1 MPKLPSSAFIIRRA
15 RLISGLVLFTY
26 VTTHLINHALG
37 VVSLETM
44 EYGRTWFVDFWRSL
58 VPTIALYGA
67 LIIHF
72 LLALWAIF
80 MRRRFLGMPPPEAVQ
95 LALGL
100 TIVPLLTQHA
110 LGTRVA
116 DELFELKP
124 GYAYVLGILWYDQPH
139 KALWQGVA
147 LVVAW
152 FHGCMGLYFWLRLK
166 PWYPRWQ
173 PYLYAGALL
182 LPVVALLG
190 YADTGREVARLAA
203 DDAWY
208 QAMRARANSL
218 DRPAIDTLITL
229 ERAVDW
235 VFYGGVGLAFAARF
249 ARFAIEKT
257 RGLVRIA
264 YPDGREVQIA
274 PGLTVL
280 EASQQNGIPHASVCG
295 GRGRCSTC
303 RVRIAAGADRL
314 PPPSSAEQTVLARVG
329 APPGVRLACQL
340 RPTHDV
346 AVVPLIAPGA
356 GPAAGFRRPAHLQG
370 QERDIAILFC
380 DLRGFTQLAE
390 RRLPYDV
397 VYMLNRYFAAMGKA
411 IERSGGHVDKFI
423 GDGVMALFGIDGDP
437 ARGCRQALAAAR
449 EMSRALDDLNR
460 TLAHDLER
468 PLKIGIGIHVGP
480 VIVGEMGYAR
490 TTSTTA
496 IGDAVNTA
504 SRLEALTKD
513 FAAELIVS
521 EAVAARAGVDL
532 AAFPAEAAMIR
543 GREQAL
549 AVRIL
554 VRAQAL
560 PETPVGG
567 GAA

>member
-1 MPKLPSSAFIIRRA
+1 MASLTVGSFAIRRT
-15 RLISGLVLFTY
+15 RLISGTILFVY
-26 VTTHLINHALG
+26 VTTHLVNHSLG
-37 VVSLETM
+37 VVSLEAM
-44 EYGRTWFVDFWRSL
+44 EHGRTWFIAFWQSL
-58 VPTIALYGA
+58 LPTTALYGA
-67 LIIHF
+67 LVTHF

-80 MRRRFLGMPPPEAVQ
+80 ARRRLLAMPAAEALQ

-100 TIVPLLTQHA
+100 AIVPLLTQHV

-116 DELFELKP
+116 HELFDLRP
-124 GYAYVLGILWYDQPH
+124 AYAYVLGILWFDQPH
-139 KALWQGVA
+139 KALLQGLA
-147 LVVAW
+147 LLVAW
-152 FHGCMGLYFWLRLK
+152 VHGCIGLYFWLRLK
-166 PWYPRWQ
+166 PWYGRWQ

-190 YADTGREVARLAA
+190 FADTGREVARLAE
-203 DDAWY
+203 DEAWY

-218 DRPAIDTLITL
+218 DRAAIDTLITL
-229 ERAVDW
+229 ETVVDW
-235 VFYGGVGLAFAARF
+235 VFYGGIVLALAARV
-249 ARFAIEKT
+249 ARFTVEKS
-257 RGLVRIA
+257 RGLVRIT
-264 YPDGREVQIA
+264 YPDGREARVA
-274 PGLTVL
+274 PGVTVL

-303 RVRIAAGADRL
+303 RVRIAAGAERL
-314 PPPSSAEQTVLARVG
+314 PPPSQGEQTVLARVG

-340 RPTHDV
+340 RPTHDI

-380 DLRGFTQLAE
+380 DLRGFTQLSE

-397 VYMLNRYFAAMGKA
+397 VYVLNRYFAAMGQA

-423 GDGVMALFGIDGDP
+423 GDGVMALFGIDGDA

-449 EMSRALDDLNR
+449 EMSRTLDDLNR
-460 TLAHDLER
+460 TLTHELER

-490 TTSTTA
+490 TVSTTA

-513 FAAELIVS
+513 FAAELVVS
-521 EAVAARAGVDL
+521 DAVAARAGVDL
-532 AAFPAEAAMIR
+532 AGFPAEAAMIR
-543 GREQAL
+543 GRAEAL
-549 AVRIL
+549 QVRIIA
-554 VRAQAL
+554 RAQAL
-560 PETPVGG
+560 PETLPGG
-567 GAA
+567 VA